1 MEVLA
6 GRYRLTERLGEGGGG
21 TVWRAH
27 DELLR
32 REVAIKQLRVPP
44 DLDDRRLAEFLGR
57 AVDEARAAGRLS
69 HPSIVTIH
77 DVVGHAGQPWIVMD
91 LVPGHSLDRI
101 VREHGPLPS
110 ERVAEIGLAVLDA
123 LEAAH
128 ARGILH
134 RDVKPANVLIGP
146 DGRALLTDFG
156 IAAPMGEGGASW
168 RSSAGSPAY
177 MAPERF
183 REEPDGPASDL
194 WSLGATLYTAAE
206 GETPFHRPT
215 AAALV
220 AAVLLHEPPPMTRA
234 SRVLAWIVLALLDK
248 DPVRRPPPEVVRQA
262 LRAAAAPPV
271 PAPASRPAR
280 SWRLAVV
287 AALVIVAGLAAG
299 LGAWL
304 LTSGR
309 DEGGGRFTAVPY
321 ACRSLTDTQ
330 IRDLLG
336 AAPRPEPSGGQGS
349 EGGGG
354 ARQGG
359 GGGGG
364 AGGCAWTERVSG
376 HAGTITVGFRLPGDG
391 SGEAAAARELASER
405 AARGAAARD
414 RPGIADEA
422 FACDTADPGAGT
434 TGATV
439 WFRLSNLVVEVAYRR
454 TGDPSVTQADRSTA
468 ERAAEL
474 VGIGLG

>member
-1 MEVLA
+1 MDLLA
-6 GRYRLTERLGEGGGG
+6 GRYRLAEPLGEGGGG

-44 DLDDRRLAEFLGR
+44 GLDDRRRADFLGR
-57 AVDEARAAGRLS
+57 AVEEARAAGRLT
-69 HPSIVTIH
+69 HPSIVTVH

-91 LVPGHSLDRI
+91 LVPGRSLDKI
-101 VREHGPLPS
+101 IREDGPLPS

-128 ARGILH
+128 SRGILH

-156 IAAPMGEGGASW
+156 IAAPVGGAGNSW
-168 RSSAGSPAY
+168 QSSAGSPTY

-183 REEPDGPASDL
+183 RDEPDGPPSDL
-194 WSLGATLYTAAE
+194 WSLGATLYTAVE
-206 GETPFHRPT
+206 GEPPFQRSM

-220 AAVLLHEPPPMTRA
+220 AAVLLHDPRPMTRA
-234 SRVLAWIVLALLDK
+234 SRVLAWIVLALLGK
-248 DPVRRPPPEVVRQA
+248 DPARRPPPEAVRQA
-262 LRAAAAPPV
+262 LRAAAVP
-271 PAPASRPAR
+271 PAPASAARPAGR
-280 SWRLAVV
+280 WRLAAVAGLVTVV
-287 AALVIVAGLAAG
+287 GLAAG
-299 LGAWL
+299 LGAWFL
-304 LTSGR
+304 VSGR
-309 DEGGGRFTAVPY
+309 QDGSARFVAVPD
-321 ACRSLTDTQ
+321 ACRSLTTAQ

-336 AAPRPEPSGGQGS
+336 AAPRAEPAT
-349 EGGGG
+349 EGRCAWNEHTTGREG
-354 ARQGG
+354 AITVAYRLP
-359 GGGGG
+359 
-364 AGGCAWTERVSG
+364 AGG
-376 HAGTITVGFRLPGDG
+376 D
-391 SGEAAAARELASER
+391 GEAAASRDLAAER
-405 AARGAAARD
+405 AARAAASRD

-422 FACDTADPGAGT
+422 FTCDSSDPATGT

-439 WFRLSNLVVEVAYRR
+439 WFRLSNLIVEVAYRR
-454 TGDPSVTQADRSTA
+454 AGDPSVTPADRRTA

>member
-1 MEVLA
+1 MDVLA
-6 GRYRLTERLGEGGGG
+6 GRYRLAEPLGEGGGG

-27 DELLR
+27 DQLLR
-32 REVAIKQLRVPP
+32 REVAIKQLHVPP
-44 DLDDRRLAEFLGR
+44 DLDDRQRADFLGR
-57 AVDEARAAGRLS
+57 AVEEARAAGRLT
-69 HPSIVTIH
+69 HPSIVTVH

-91 LVPGHSLDRI
+91 LVPGRSLDKI
-101 VREHGPLPS
+101 IREDGPLAS

-156 IAAPMGEGGASW
+156 IAAPLGGAGHSW
-168 RSSAGSPAY
+168 QSSAGSPNY

-183 REEPDGPASDL
+183 RDEPDGPPSDL
-194 WSLGATLYTAAE
+194 WSLGATLYTAVE
-206 GETPFHRPT
+206 GEPPFHRNM

-220 AAVLLHEPPPMTRA
+220 AAVLLHEPRPMTRA
-234 SRVLAWIVLALLDK
+234 SRVLAWIVVALLDK
-248 DPVRRPPPEVVRQA
+248 DPARRPPPEVVRQA
-262 LRAAAAPPV
+262 LHAAAAQ
-271 PAPASRPAR
+271 PAPAPAPAGRPAGTL
-280 SWRLAVV
+280 RLVVV
-287 AALVIVAGLAAG
+287 AALVVVVGLAAG

-304 LTSGR
+304 LLSGKQGGSGR
-309 DEGGGRFTAVPY
+309 FAGVPD
-321 ACRSLTDTQ
+321 ACRSLTDAQ

-336 AAPRPEPSGGQGS
+336 AAPRGEAA
-349 EGGGG
+349 EG
-354 ARQGG
+354 R
-359 GGGGG
+359 
-364 AGGCAWTERVSG
+364 CEWKEHITG
-376 HAGTITVGFRLPGDG
+376 HDGTITVGYRLPSEGE
-391 SGEAAAARELASER
+391 GEAAASRDLAAER
-405 AARGAAARD
+405 ASRGAAARD

-422 FACDTADPGAGT
+422 FTCDSSDPAAGT

-439 WFRLSNLVVEVAYRR
+439 WFRRSNLIVEVAYRR
-454 TGDPSVTQADRSTA
+454 AGDPSVTPADRRTA

>member
-1 MEVLA
+1 MDLLA
-6 GRYRLTERLGEGGGG
+6 GRYQLAESLGEGGGG

-32 REVAIKQLRVPP
+32 REVAIKQVRVPP
-44 DLDDRRLAEFLGR
+44 GLDDRERAGFLGR
-57 AVDEARAAGRLS
+57 AVEEARAAGRLT
-69 HPSIVTIH
+69 HPAIVTVH

-91 LVPGHSLDRI
+91 LVPGRSLDKI
-101 VREHGPLPS
+101 IREDGPLPS

-128 ARGILH
+128 SRGILH

-156 IAAPMGEGGASW
+156 IAAPVGGAGGSW
-168 RSSAGSPAY
+168 QSSAGSPNY

-183 REEPDGPASDL
+183 RDEPDGPPSDL
-194 WSLGATLYTAAE
+194 WSLGATLYTAVE
-206 GETPFHRPT
+206 GEPPFHRNM

-220 AAVLLHEPPPMTRA
+220 AAVLLHEPRPMTRA

-248 DPVRRPPPEVVRQA
+248 DPARRPPPDVVRQA

-271 PAPASRPAR
+271 PAPRPAQR
-280 SWRLAVV
+280 WRLAAG

-304 LTSGR
+304 LVDGGR
-309 DEGGGRFTAVPY
+309 DGSARFTAVPD
-321 ACRSLTDTQ
+321 ACRSLTAAQ
-330 IRDLLG
+330 IRDLIG
-336 AAPRPEPSGGQGS
+336 ATPRGEPAA
-349 EGGGG
+349 EGRCEWNEHATGREG
-354 ARQGG
+354 A
-359 GGGGG
+359 
-364 AGGCAWTERVSG
+364 
-376 HAGTITVGFRLPGDG
+376 ITVTYRLPDG
-391 SGEAAAARELASER
+391 GEGEAAASRDLAAER

-422 FACDTADPGAGT
+422 FTCDSSDPATGA

-439 WFRLSNLVVEVAYRR
+439 WFRLSNLIVEVAYRR
-454 TGDPSVTQADRSTA
+454 AGDPSVTPADRRTV

>member
-1 MEVLA
+1 MDLLA
-6 GRYRLTERLGEGGGG
+6 GRYRLAEPLGEGGGG

-32 REVAIKQLRVPP
+32 REVAIKQLHIPHG
-44 DLDDRRLAEFLGR
+44 LDERERADFLGR
-57 AVDEARAAGRLS
+57 AVEEARAAGRLT

-91 LVPGHSLDRI
+91 LVPGRSLDKI
-101 VREHGPLPS
+101 IREDGPLPS

-156 IAAPMGEGGASW
+156 IAAPVHGAGGSW
-168 RSSAGSPAY
+168 QSSAGSPNY

-183 REEPDGPASDL
+183 REEPDGPPSDL
-194 WSLGATLYTAAE
+194 WSLGATLYTAVE
-206 GETPFHRPT
+206 GEPPFHRSM

-220 AAVLLHEPPPMTRA
+220 AAVLLHPPRPMTRA

-248 DPVRRPPPEVVRQA
+248 DPARRPPPGVVRQA
-262 LRAAAAPPV
+262 LLAAAAR
-271 PAPASRPAR
+271 PAPAVRPAR
-280 SWRLAVV
+280 PWRLVAV
-287 AALVIVAGLAAG
+287 AALVVVAGLAAG
-299 LGAWL
+299 LGAWSL
-304 LTSGR
+304 ASGGR
-309 DEGGGRFTAVPY
+309 DGSARFTALPD
-321 ACRSLTDTQ
+321 ACRSLTAAQ
-330 IRDLLG
+330 IRELIG
-336 AAPRPEPSGGQGS
+336 AAPRANPAA
-349 EGGGG
+349 EGRCEWNEHTTGRDG
-354 ARQGG
+354 A
-359 GGGGG
+359 
-364 AGGCAWTERVSG
+364 
-376 HAGTITVGFRLPGDG
+376 ITVTYRLPAQGEDE
-391 SGEAAAARELASER
+391 EAASRDLAAER
-405 AARGAAARD
+405 AARAAEGVAARD

-422 FACDTADPGAGT
+422 FTCDFSDPAAGA

-439 WFRLSNLVVEVAYRR
+439 WFRLSNLIVEVAYRR
-454 TGDPSVTQADRSTA
+454 AGDPTVTPADRRTA

-474 VGIGLG
+474 VGITLG